1 MGRVLGLKMCFPHL
15 SDLGFTRPNSAFFVT
30 GRFRPFLAV
39 SRGFLRPFFFRTSR
53 FVTVGA
59 AGGRLAQQMSAH
71 DSVLP
76 ESPRAARDG
85 GGNPRG

>member
-1 MGRVLGLKMCFPHL
+1 MGRVLGLKMCSPHL
-15 SDLGFTRPNSAFFVT
+15 SDLGYTLHPKNRPNSAFFVT
-30 GRFRPFLAV
+30 GRF
-39 SRGFLRPFFFRTSR
+39 SR